1 MSEVWVLKVPYEERF
16 WAQKNGAHWD
26 SRNKLYT
33 FQGETLPTPLM
44 PYKSE
49 DLSWE
54 RWQEEE
60 ITKTTHHRSPLSK
73 TVKSDT
79 NVSRFTLRP
88 HQVDASRKIT
98 NAWERKARG
107 FLLADDV
114 GLGKTISTWD
124 AVKNIGNQM
133 GYRRSV
139 NVLIVCPLSV
149 VPHWRNT
156 IQALGYAG
164 LRVCVMNYDQIKKL
178 LTVPVSAQKAK
189 RTRTK
194 NKHISNEGNPIV
206 DWDIIIMDESHKLK
220 NPSQRTKSMS
230 RIAKYEQLYSTQPK
244 PPFLIW
250 MSATAGQNPL
260 ELSYLSPL
268 LAQVTRSKF
277 SSLKDFGPW
286 LKQEGFH
293 VEENPRWKK
302 WEWTEDEKLREEDIR
317 KMQQLLFQRKTPV
330 ALRRLPSQI
339 SGWPEIVRTV
349 TPVDLGVKGKIL
361 YQTLWADFRSEMKLA
376 VRSKKR
382 EKGLAAQLRFRQKA
396 SLLRVQGTTDFI
408 VDMLDNNRQVAVSF
422 QFLESLDAVKEMLEK
437 KKIQVAVMDGRNPT
451 GRESERLKFQ
461 KGVCKVVLFTPV
473 EGFSLH
479 QSEQLADGTRA
490 SSEERVLIIHDPRYS
505 GIETLQIEGRT
516 HRDGK
521 NANAYYMYSENT
533 VEEEVVKKLTKR
545 VTSTKALVGDDI
557 TVLNELI
564 HTLNAKAIPNLSQ
577 DWFS

>member
-206 DWDIIIMDESHKLK
+206 D
-220 NPSQRTKSMS
+220 
-230 RIAKYEQLYSTQPK
+230 
-244 PPFLIW
+244 
-250 MSATAGQNPL
+250 
-260 ELSYLSPL
+260 
-268 LAQVTRSKF
+268 
-277 SSLKDFGPW
+277 
-286 LKQEGFH
+286 
-293 VEENPRWKK
+293 
-302 WEWTEDEKLREEDIR
+302 
-317 KMQQLLFQRKTPV
+317 
-330 ALRRLPSQI
+330 
-339 SGWPEIVRTV
+339 
-349 TPVDLGVKGKIL
+349 
-361 YQTLWADFRSEMKLA
+361 
-376 VRSKKR
+376 
-382 EKGLAAQLRFRQKA
+382 
-396 SLLRVQGTTDFI
+396 
-408 VDMLDNNRQVAVSF
+408 
-422 QFLESLDAVKEMLEK
+422 
-437 KKIQVAVMDGRNPT
+437 
-451 GRESERLKFQ
+451 
-461 KGVCKVVLFTPV
+461 
-473 EGFSLH
+473 
-479 QSEQLADGTRA
+479 
-490 SSEERVLIIHDPRYS
+490 
-505 GIETLQIEGRT
+505 
-516 HRDGK
+516 
-521 NANAYYMYSENT
+521 
-533 VEEEVVKKLTKR
+533 
-545 VTSTKALVGDDI
+545 
-557 TVLNELI
+557 
-564 HTLNAKAIPNLSQ
+564 
-577 DWFS
+577 